1 MPRKLCELRRWLE
14 IHVNARTETSTQG
27 AKGLACLD
35 HTALVDPLLMD
46 AINQRVL
53 SLRALLPP
61 SCVFEELPGNIA
73 TYTQVI
79 DTRQAIINMVAGK
92 DDRLLVVVGPA
103 GATADLSALRAL
115 AAQLSSL
122 SSSLS
127 SELVIVL
134 RADACM
140 SLATADQV
148 NKGIRR
154 ARELLLEINGLGVP
168 TAIEF
173 RDTITPQFFADLLAW
188 ANVSARSEAMR
199 ELVSGL
205 SMPVGVRAPS
215 SDVASAVRAIDISGG
230 AHHFLGVSV
239 EGVCGVVKSTGHPD
253 VFAMLP
259 ADGAAA
265 GDGFV
270 GALRRLHEQ
279 RPQTALVL
287 ELGADGTS
295 VTRAC
300 EEICRGGTLG
310 ARLIGVDLRLAV
322 EGASAGG
329 ALDATRLHALAA
341 SVTKRRRE
349 RLHSLAATTAAAPTE
364 THNLRISAVSPLL
377 PPACLLE
384 ELPRTEASAK
394 VVGDAR
400 RGVHKVLTGASDRLI
415 VLLGPA
421 AVDDPA
427 VALEYGARLVQLA
440 REVADELLVVMRV
453 EINTPV
459 TPSTGPW
466 PGLLFDPAR
475 DGSYEINKGIR
486 QSRELLL
493 QLNALGLPCAL
504 EFRDTITPQ
513 FFADLLAWASVDAG
527 SETLRELVSGLSM
540 PVGVRAP
547 KLDGGTSEDVSTAAA
562 AVAAGGTGR
571 HFLGVTSHG
580 LAGIVQSTG
589 NRDIAI
595 TLDGGSGVGTQR
607 AAAVLAACAGSTAPI
622 VAQCGGSDPAAL
634 REGSLPGGGASD
646 GEQIAMASA
655 VAAAV
660 AAGQPTPCGLSLNSY
675 LLAGAAP
682 VGAPAIRGLSLTEPC
697 VDWLAT
703 EQIVHTLAEAVRTR
717 RERRGPPADDDAKK
731 RQRGK

>member
-1 MPRKLCELRRWLE
+1 M
-14 IHVNARTETSTQG
+14 NARTETSTQG

-140 SLATADQV
+140 RLATADQV

-493 QLNALGLPCAL
+493 QLNALGLPCGEKA
-504 EFRDTITPQ
+504 RHH
-513 FFADLLAWASVDAG
+513 
-527 SETLRELVSGLSM
+527 
-540 PVGVRAP
+540 
-547 KLDGGTSEDVSTAAA
+547 AA
-562 AVAAGGTGR
+562 
-571 HFLGVTSHG
+571 
-580 LAGIVQSTG
+580 
-589 NRDIAI
+589 
-595 TLDGGSGVGTQR
+595 
-607 AAAVLAACAGSTAPI
+607 
-622 VAQCGGSDPAAL
+622 
-634 REGSLPGGGASD
+634 E
-646 GEQIAMASA
+646 
-655 VAAAV
+655 
-660 AAGQPTPCGLSLNSY
+660 
-675 LLAGAAP
+675 
-682 VGAPAIRGLSLTEPC
+682 
-697 VDWLAT
+697 
-703 EQIVHTLAEAVRTR
+703 
-717 RERRGPPADDDAKK
+717 
-731 RQRGK
+731 